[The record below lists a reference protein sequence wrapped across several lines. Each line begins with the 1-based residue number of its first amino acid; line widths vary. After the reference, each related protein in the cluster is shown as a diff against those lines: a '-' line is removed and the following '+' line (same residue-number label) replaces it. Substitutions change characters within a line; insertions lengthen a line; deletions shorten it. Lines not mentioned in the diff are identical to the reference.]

1 MSIEETLNETENQKI
16 HNEVKHS
23 NQTNS
28 KYISFVTILLIF
40 LYSMQG
46 FVLGLF
52 LETIQIKLKK
62 DFSYSEIGIFLLCS
76 YPFSLKVFWSP
87 IVDTYYIKSIGL
99 RRTWAI
105 FTQIITS
112 GLLMYLSYNI
122 NYQME
127 NKKIY
132 ELSFICFLIV
142 FFIATQDI
150 AIDGW
155 ATTLCGK
162 DVNN

>member
-1 MSIEETLNETENQKI
+1 
-16 HNEVKHS
+16 
-23 NQTNS
+23 
-28 KYISFVTILLIF
+28 
-40 LYSMQG
+40 MQG
-46 FVLGLF
+46 FVIGLF

-62 DFSYSEIGIFLLCS
+62 DFSYSEIGVFLLCS

-87 IVDTYYIKSIGL
+87 IVDTYYVRSIGL

-105 FTQIITS
+105 GTQIIS
-112 GLLMYLSYNI
+112 AGLLFYLSGNI
-122 NYQME
+122 NLLLD

-132 ELSFICFLIV
+132 ELSFVCFLIV

-162 DVNN
+162 DVIF